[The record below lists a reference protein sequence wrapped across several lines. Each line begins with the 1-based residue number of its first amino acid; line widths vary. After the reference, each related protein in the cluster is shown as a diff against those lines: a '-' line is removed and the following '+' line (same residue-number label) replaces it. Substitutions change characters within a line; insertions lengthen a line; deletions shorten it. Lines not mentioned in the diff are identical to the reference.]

1 MYNMEGV
8 CAPMVAH
15 PTSEPSHFPEQASF
29 GELALDTPATLI
41 NRTVSTL
48 RRVVIESVEPEVDS
62 GKFPIKRCV
71 GDRVRVQA
79 DIFADGHDQLGAR
92 LLFRYAGDS
101 EWPEATLLPI
111 P

>member
-1 MYNMEGV
+1 MYNWKGFW
-8 CAPMVAH
+8 APLVRL
-15 PTSEPSHFPEQASF
+15 PTWEPSHLPGQASF

-92 LLFRYAGDS
+92 LLFRYAGYS
-101 EWPEATLLPI
+101 EWQEATMRPI